1 MKNYRRILAL
11 LASFSLMFSAFSC
24 GQETAVESS
33 LSEDSIVEILDET
46 KENIESDENNNDN
59 DEDTADSTGADEN
72 ENADNSETTT
82 APADDNNENTVTTA
96 PADNSNEQTV
106 TTVADNNTNNNTP
119 SATTAVNNTPSGNA
133 QVTTAVQGGSS
144 SGGNKVTTTTK
155 AKTPV
160 VTTTT
165 TTTAEVK
172 VYSAE
177 VVLGGSP
184 VISGSNVTANGSGIT
199 ITGGGDY
206 LISGSVADGM
216 IEVNTTEKVKI
227 YMNGVTITNS
237 SGPAIQVTDAKRFI
251 MVLMEGTTTKL
262 TDGGNSAVY
271 DGALFSNDTVEIKGK
286 GSLEITSNNAHGI
299 SSDDDIVIENGNI
312 TINSKKTGLM
322 ANDDITI
329 NGGKL
334 NIKSGTNGM
343 KSKGTMNI
351 NGGYSVITGG
361 TKEEKSAVYAAG
373 ALNYTGGY
381 LYAAGNA
388 MTAPTSSAS
397 PYAVVGYTSGCTAGS
412 NVAFRINGS
421 QVVSFTP
428 NNAFRCVMILS
439 PDLTSGSTL
448 GVSVGTASNDFTI
461 SDIANIFTV

>member
-1 MKNYRRILAL
+1 MKNFRRILAL

-24 GQETAVESS
+24 GQEAAVESS
-33 LSEDSIVEILDET
+33 LAEDSIVEILDET
-46 KENIESDENNNDN
+46 KENNESDNENDNEDTTEAQDTSDEDNNND
-59 DEDTADSTGADEN
+59 A
-72 ENADNSETTT
+72 ETTT
-82 APADDNNENTVTTA
+82 ASAEDNTETTVTTA
-96 PADNSNEQTV
+96 ADNQNEQTV
-106 TTVADNNTNNNTP
+106 TTAADNNNNNNTP
-119 SATTAVNNTPSGNA
+119 SATTAVNNTPSGNS
-133 QVTTAVQGGSS
+133 QVTTAVQGNSS
-144 SGGNKVTTTTK
+144 AGGNKITTTTK
-155 AKTPV
+155 VKTPV

-165 TTTAEVK
+165 TTDEVK
-172 VYSAE
+172 VYAAE
-177 VVLGGSP
+177 VVLGASP

-206 LISGSVADGM
+206 LISGSVSDGM

-237 SGPAIQVTDAKRFI
+237 AGPAIQVTDAKRFI
-251 MVLMEGTTTKL
+251 MVLMEGTTTRL
-262 TDGGNSAVY
+262 TDGGSSTVY
-271 DGALFSNDTVEIKGK
+271 DGALFSNDTIEIKGK

-299 SSDDDIVIENGNI
+299 SSDDDIVIENGSI

-329 NGGKL
+329 NGGNL

-388 MTAPTSSAS
+388 MTAPTSSVS
-397 PYAVVGYTSGCTAGS
+397 PYAVVGYTGGCTAGS
-412 NVAFRINGS
+412 NVIFKINGS

-439 PDLTSGSTL
+439 PDLTAGSTL
-448 GVSVGTASNDFTI
+448 RVSVAGASNDFTI